1 MLRWAVVFLIIAVC
15 AGLLGFGGVAAIA
28 TDFAKVLFIVFLVL
42 FAVSLVGGLV
52 RRG

>member
-1 MLRWAVVFLIIAVC
+1 MLRWALVFLLIAIV
-15 AGLLGFGGVAAIA
+15 AGFLGFGGVAALA

-42 FAVSLVGGLV
+42 FGVSLIGGLV